1 MAQGKW
7 KGGGSIG
14 CLGARIV
21 QFRAYKKADSLA
33 TFFKES
39 SIIFLINSPSLY
51 PEKNFDNLKNA
62 VALVE
67 NHFVS

>member
-1 MAQGKW
+1 MAQ
-7 KGGGSIG
+7 
-14 CLGARIV
+14 
-21 QFRAYKKADSLA
+21 FMAYKKADSLA